1 MSNYTGARSLRRG
14 CSAML
19 SAATL
24 LGVAPALSAPQ
35 AAASRSELTLDEIVV
50 SAQRRDQSLQEVP
63 IAVTAL
69 GADQLEARQI
79 TETLSLLDQ
88 VPNAIAQNN
97 TGPGAANAYFIRGLG
112 SAQSLATFDSPVGT
126 YVDDMYL
133 GRQAANNFALF
144 DVERVEVLR
153 GPQGTLFGRNTS
165 GGAVRVILRKPGP
178 SLDGYIEAGF
188 GRYDRME
195 FSGSVNVPLSERLFA
210 KLSAYYIEDDGYV
223 DNRTTGESGINAEEN
238 KGVRLAVRWLAAD
251 AVTWDVAADYVDH
264 DHAAELNFKDGSKR
278 FMQTGIP
285 RSGGTLVNPVT
296 GAPLLVGSKNDRP
309 MGSAATTE
317 SVQSNLAVVFGEQR
331 LEFITTYLSTDQD
344 LFIDVFNGG
353 AGAPGSDIPAFQ
365 TSLPPSNRGS
375 FGFTTGGL
383 AFQQYGESEQIT
395 QEIKLDGSVLSGRL
409 DYVAGVYY
417 FDEQNTTEIGQVF
430 SLAAAGG
437 FPAVLADFI
446 FDNDTEAWAL
456 YGQADYRVTDR
467 LTVTVGGRYT
477 DEEKTLS
484 LRDLQPAG
492 NASDHTNQNLDALGI
507 PRKLTS
513 SMFTPRLALSY
524 QQSDG
529 LLFFVSA
536 TRGFKSGGWNA
547 SATAAQQILPFA
559 DEKIWSYEAGAKSDL
574 LDGRVRLNATAFY
587 SDIEDAQILSAL
599 VAANGSVSF
608 VTRNFA
614 DMRVQGLE
622 LEANAIIVDGLQAY
636 LALGIQDAEYKVD
649 RNAPEFDQYGVRSV
663 YSQQQSCLSGVTSA
677 CNGGIV
683 TASGAIAVPTRT
695 PELSWTLGLDFMK
708 PFEALRG
715 SLTANAQA
723 RYFEDHPRAT
733 ANPAFSFTD
742 DQLLYDA
749 SIGYLSE
756 SSRLRASAGCR
767 NCGDEAYIVSTVG
780 PYGWINEPR
789 TWGVTVKYSF
799 GDR

>member
-1 MSNYTGARSLRRG
+1 MSNETSSHLPFRR
-14 CSAML
+14 CSAIL
-19 SAATL
+19 AAAAFLGATSAI
-24 LGVAPALSAPQ
+24 SAPQ
-35 AAASRSELTLDEIVV
+35 AADVRPELMLDEIVV
-50 SAQRRDQSLQEVP
+50 SAQRREQSLQDVP

-69 GADQLEARQI
+69 GAEELAARQI
-79 TETLSLLDQ
+79 SETLSLLDQ

-178 SLDGYIEAGF
+178 DFDGYVEAGL
-188 GRYDRME
+188 GRFDRMQ
-195 FSGSVNVPLSERLFA
+195 FAGTVNAPLTDSLFA
-210 KLSAYYIEDDGYV
+210 KLSAYYIDDDGYV
-223 DNRTTGESGINAEEN
+223 DNRTTGESGINADDN
-238 KGVRLAVRWLAAD
+238 KGIRLAMRWLATD
-251 AVTWDVAADYVDH
+251 ALTWDLAADYIDH
-264 DHAAELNFKDGSKR
+264 DHAAELNFKDGSNR
-278 FMQTGIP
+278 FMLTGIP
-285 RSGGTLVNPVT
+285 RAGGTMVNPLT
-296 GAPLLVGSKNDRP
+296 GAPLLVGAKNDRP
-309 MGSAATTE
+309 MGSAVETE
-317 SVQSNLAVVFGEQR
+317 SIQSNLAVAFDNSR

-383 AFQQYGESEQIT
+383 AFMQYGESEQVT
-395 QEIKLDGSVLSGRL
+395 QEVKLDGSLLSGAL
-409 DYVAGVYY
+409 SYVAGVYY
-417 FDEQNTTEIGQVF
+417 FDERNTTELGQVF
-430 SLAAAGG
+430 SLASSGG

-446 FDNDTEAWAL
+446 FDNDTEAWAV
-456 YGQADYRVTDR
+456 YGQMDYRVTEA
-467 LTVTVGGRYT
+467 LTATVGGRYT

-492 NASDHTNQNLDALGI
+492 SASDHTNANLDALGI
-507 PRKLTS
+507 PRRLTS
-513 SMFTPRLALSY
+513 SMFTPRFALSY
-524 QQSDG
+524 QHTDD
-529 LLFFVSA
+529 LLYFASA

-547 SATAAQQILPFA
+547 SATAAAQILPFS
-559 DEKIWSYEAGAKSDL
+559 DEKVWSYELGAKSSL

-587 SDIEDAQILSAL
+587 SDVEDAQILSAL

-622 LEANAIIVDGLQAY
+622 LEANAIIVDGLKTY
-636 LALGIQDAEYKVD
+636 LALGIQDAEYKID
-649 RNAPEFDQYGVRSV
+649 KNAPEFDQYGVRSV
-663 YSQQQSCLSGVTSA
+663 YSQQQNCLAGVTSA

-683 TASGAIAVPTRT
+683 TATGDIAEPTRT
-695 PELSWTLGLDFMK
+695 PELSWTLGLDYMA
-708 PFEALRG
+708 PFEGLRG

-733 ANPAFSFTD
+733 ANPAFSFTG
-742 DQLLYDA
+742 DQLLYDV
-749 SIGYLSE
+749 SVGYLSA
-756 SSRLRASAGCR
+756 SSRLRVTAGCR

-789 TWGVTVKYSF
+789 TWSVTARYSF